1 MKRVGYFFML
11 IGGILL
17 LLFFFSNQH
26 SAFSTNYLLWGLGL
40 FCLGILI
47 AWKSPKK
54 QQQDS
59 DRFRLL
65 KGGRKSKVS
74 TTEDK
79 DSNDNDEENDRKK
92 RRY

>member
-1 MKRVGYFFML
+1 ML
-11 IGGILL
+11 IGGIFL

-26 SAFSTNYLLWGLGL
+26 SAFSTNYMLWGLGL

-54 QQQDS
+54 QKQDS
-59 DRFRLL
+59 GRFSLL
-65 KGGRKSKVS
+65 KDGRKSKVS
-74 TTEDK
+74 TTDNK
-79 DSNDNDEENDRKK
+79 DSKNNNEDNDRQR

>member
-1 MKRVGYFFML
+1 ML

-26 SAFSTNYLLWGLGL
+26 SAFSTNYMLWGLGL

-54 QQQDS
+54 QKQDS
-59 DRFRLL
+59 GRFSLL
-65 KGGRKSKVS
+65 KDGRKSKVS
-74 TTEDK
+74 TTDNK
-79 DSNDNDEENDRKK
+79 DSKNNDEDNDRQR